1 MTIGTATDT
10 FADYKCIDT
19 LSAGA
24 YDSTKC
30 AIDSGAISPLVADG
44 LGATGQNW
52 TEVSAPADGNYCA
65 ETWDLTVINGVTG
78 ITHQRC
84 VRLKMSAK
92 RNMHTG

>member
-30 AIDSGAISPLVADG
+30 AIDSGTTGNLAADG
-44 LGATGQNW
+44 LVAPAGQDW
-52 TEVSAPADGNYCA
+52 TEVDAPSDGNYCV
-65 ETWDLTVINGVTG
+65 ETWDLTAYSTSVGD
-78 ITHQRC
+78 
-84 VRLKMSAK
+84 
-92 RNMHTG
+92 